1 MDELLDLA
9 PCGFVSL
16 DEQGTIV
23 LINATLCQWLDYT
36 VDELVGQP
44 FETLL
49 SAGGR
54 VFYQTQLQ
62 PVLQVS
68 GHVEEIYLSLRA
80 HGGAEMPVLINA
92 ARRERAG
99 RTRFDCVLV
108 PMQQRDRYET
118 ELLEARRAAQEANA
132 AKDDFLA
139 VVSHELRTPLNA
151 IMGWAQLVR
160 EGVDAETLDLAMD
173 VIERSGRA
181 QVQIIEDI
189 LDVARMRGGTLH
201 IEERPVAFAD
211 LVREVVDSI
220 APAARNQE
228 LALSLEVDATA
239 QGARVCG
246 DRARLR
252 QVMLNLLS
260 NALKFTPRGGAINV
274 RVAREGNRLR
284 CAFSDDGQGIAP
296 ALLPRVFERFLQ
308 GDASSTRRANG
319 LGLGL
324 SLVHSLIEMHGG
336 RIEAASPGEGQGATF
351 TLWLPLWD
359 DETGVKP

>member
-16 DEQGTIV
+16 DDQNIIA
-23 LINATLCQWLDYT
+23 LINTTLCQMLDY
-36 VDELVGQP
+36 DASELVGQK
-44 FETLL
+44 FEKIL
-49 SAGGR
+49 SVGGHL
-54 VFYQTQLQ
+54 FYQNHLYPTLRT
-62 PVLQVS
+62 S
-68 GHVEEIYLSLRA
+68 GRAEEIYLSLRA
-80 HGGAEMPVLINA
+80 RGGAELPVLINA
-92 ARRERAG
+92 VRRERAG
-99 RTRFDCVLV
+99 QTRFDCVLV
-108 PMQQRDRYET
+108 PMPQRDLYES

-173 VIERSGRA
+173 VIDRSGRA

-189 LDVARMRGGTLH
+189 LDVARLRGGKLH
-201 IEERPVAFAD
+201 LDQRPVAFAA
-211 LVREVVDSI
+211 LLQEVVDSI

-228 LALSLEVDATA
+228 LALGLKIDAAA
-239 QGARVCG
+239 QSARVCG

-252 QVMLNLLS
+252 QIMLNLLS

-274 RVAREGNRLR
+274 RVAREEARLR

-296 ALLPRVFERFLQ
+296 NLLPRVFERFLQ
-308 GDASSTRRANG
+308 GDASSTRRAGG

-324 SLVHSLIEMHGG
+324 ALVHSLVEMHGG
-336 RIEAASPGEGQGATF
+336 RIEVASPGQGQGATF
-351 TLWLPLWD
+351 TLWLPLC
-359 DETGVKP
+359 EGSGEGSL